1 MTLTIPEIK
10 DRLKQLDEVT
20 LLEILSITSE
30 DIIERFE
37 DIVEDK
43 ADILTKQVDWD

>member
-37 DIVEDK
+37 DIVEDR